1 MSRPNPWK
9 DLRWAAAMAL
19 AMCCLPAVLSA
30 QTLHL
35 QATNPTDTGFTLD
48 ILATDMPAVIGA
60 QGSLSFDPTALAF
73 TGAEAF
79 GLPGMTAANVSA
91 PSPGAVVFSWFDGN
105 LSGQTPSTPLLRL
118 TFTWHPAPPAE
129 TTIALT
135 DVPTPVE
142 WIAPDFTPL
151 EVTLGPPLTLTSP
164 STEPDPAGFAIT
176 LVAPPVAAPG
186 ALLELPIVADSS
198 AALLSLQGSL
208 QFNPTDLTDVS
219 LTPAALPLT
228 DWSTSNPGNIGFL
241 WFSESLEAIQVNAGD
256 TLFTLTA
263 TLADTPGPVSLAF
276 SDAPIPL
283 EAILDNLGEADPF
296 VATGATMEVP
306 VPTAPDTMFLGGPA
320 TPPPPA
326 LLVNA
331 SGTLDIPATWT
342 GNLASFQA
350 GLAFDPAAFTVTAVT
365 SPLLTGFDASHF
377 TLDATSG
384 ELAVAWF
391 DPSGT
396 GVAAAPDTPLLT
408 LQVVGAAVGVHEVVW
423 SAEVL
428 PLEAANASGQTFPL
442 HPAATPLTIVE
453 STLTDAAFALEGSWN
468 GGSLAVDVIAMT
480 NIDLLSFQAS
490 FGFNPSELG
499 FTGVT
504 PGDLSTLNGDDCNQP
519 APGVLACSWFDASLS
534 GLALIQ
540 SDTLFT
546 LSFDVVG
553 SPDSLVMTLGGAPVA
568 FEVVGPGFVPY
579 NPIDLT
585 ATFYPSTSA
594 CEADLDGD
602 CTVDMWDL
610 LVFLAGYGCI
620 APPDCPGD
628 FNGNGVVN
636 SSDLLV
642 LLTGFGTGTCCD

>member
-1 MSRPNPWK
+1 MRRLK
-9 DLRWAAAMAL
+9 QRKVHRWAAAMAL
-19 AMCCLPAVLSA
+19 TMCCLPAVLSA
-30 QTLHL
+30 QTLAL
-35 QATNPTDTGFTLD
+35 QATNLTDTGFTLD

-60 QGSLSFDPTALAF
+60 QGSLSFDPAALAF
-73 TGAEAF
+73 AGAEAF
-79 GLPGMTAANVSA
+79 GLPGMTPANVST
-91 PSPGAVVFSWFDGN
+91 PSPGAVVFSWFDN
-105 LSGQTPSTPLLRL
+105 TLSGQTPSTPTLRL
-118 TFTWHPAPPAE
+118 TFAWQPDPPAG

-142 WIAPDFTPL
+142 WIAPGLTPL
-151 EVTLGPPLTLTSP
+151 KVTLGPPLTLASP
-164 STEPDPAGFAIT
+164 ANPTTPSGFAMT
-176 LVAPPVAAPG
+176 LIAPPAAAPG

-208 QFNPTDLTDVS
+208 QFNPAELTNVT
-219 LTPAALPLT
+219 LTPADLPLT

-241 WFSESLEAIQVNAGD
+241 WFSESLEATPVTAGD
-256 TLFTLTA
+256 TLFILTG
-263 TLADTPGPVSLAF
+263 TLADIPGPVSLAF
-276 SDAPIPL
+276 SDTPIPL

-296 VATGATMEVP
+296 VATGAAMEVLA
-306 VPTAPDTMFLGGPA
+306 PTAQDTMFLGGTANPA
-320 TPPPPA
+320 PE

-331 SGTLDIPATWT
+331 TGTLDIPASWT
-342 GNLASFQA
+342 GNLAAFQA
-350 GLAFDPAAFTVTAVT
+350 GLSYDPAAFTVTGISA
-365 SPLLTGFDASHF
+365 PLLTGFDASHF
-377 TLDATSG
+377 TVDAAAG
-384 ELAVAWF
+384 ELTVAWF
-391 DPSGT
+391 DPT
-396 GVAAAPDTPLLT
+396 GAGVLPAPNTPLLT
-408 LQVVGAAVGVHEVVW
+408 LQVVGAAVGMHEVVW

-442 HPAATPLTIVE
+442 QPASCALTIVE
-453 STLTDAAFALEGSWN
+453 SLLADAAFSLEGSMT

-499 FTGVT
+499 FTGVAAGELT
-504 PGDLSTLNGDDCNQP
+504 SLTSADCNQP
-519 APGVLACSWFDASLS
+519 APGVLACAWFDGSL
-534 GLALIQ
+534 AAVELIQ

-546 LSFDVVG
+546 FQFDVVG
-553 SPDSLVMTLGGAPVA
+553 APDSLVMTLSGDPVA
-568 FEVVGPGFVPY
+568 FEVVGPGFIPY
-579 NPIDLT
+579 NPIELS
-585 ATFYPSTSA
+585 ATFFPSTSA

-642 LLTGFGTGTCCD
+642 LLTGFGTNTCCE